1 MPSYRIYLTRKTG
14 AVETGAEILHGRLPQ
29 PGAVIDVD
37 LMKGG
42 GRVRARV
49 GNYHTDR
56 SKAGGA
62 VVVEVSA
69 VEI

>member
-1 MPSYRIYLTRKTG
+1 MPSYRIYLTRKSG
-14 AVETGAEILHGRLPQ
+14 AVETGAEILHGTLPQ
-29 PGAVIDVD
+29 IGDAIDVE

-49 GNYHTDR
+49 GSHHTDH
-56 SKAGGA
+56 SKAGGT